1 MQIYGPSQLHG
12 PQRLQGPHWNRATT
26 PASGAQA
33 ADEVNISPAAE
44 AAIGGADGGDSR
56 ADLVARVRSEIASGT
71 YETPDKMAIAI
82 DSLFNEIG

>member
-1 MQIYGPSQLHG
+1 MQIYGPSHLHG
-12 PQRLQGPHWNRATT
+12 PQRLQGPHWNRAAS
-26 PASGAQA
+26 PAQGAQA

-44 AAIGGADGGDSR
+44 AAIGGADGDFR

-82 DSLFNEIG
+82 DSLLDEIG

>member
-12 PQRLQGPHWNRATT
+12 PQRLQGPHWNRA
-26 PASGAQA
+26 ASPTQGAQG

-44 AAIGGADGGDSR
+44 AAISASDDGDFR
-56 ADLVARVRSEIASGT
+56 ADLVARVRSQIAQGA

-82 DSLFNEIG
+82 DSLLDEIG